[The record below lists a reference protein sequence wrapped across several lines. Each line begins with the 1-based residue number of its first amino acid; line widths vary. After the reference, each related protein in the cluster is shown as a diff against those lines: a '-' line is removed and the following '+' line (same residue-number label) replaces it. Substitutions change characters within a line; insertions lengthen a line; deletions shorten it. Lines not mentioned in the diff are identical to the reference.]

1 LAGASRDVIDHLAPI
16 PLSRPSD
23 AVIRRLK
30 DLIATGLVKPGD
42 RLPPERLLAARLGV
56 GRGHVR
62 EALRK
67 LEFYGVVRT
76 LPQSGSVVAGLGLGA
91 LEGLIANVLD
101 LAREDL
107 ASLVE
112 TRGALE
118 VEAARLAAGRASA
131 AEVASIG
138 RALDGFRAQVEA
150 GQAGLDGDLRFHLAV
165 AEGAHSPV
173 LRALL
178 GLLAPD
184 VIARS
189 TELDACRD
197 GRHQEALAE
206 HEVVF
211 TAIAARD
218 PVGAASAMAEHMRQ
232 SESQLRFP
240 SGR

>member
-1 LAGASRDVIDHLAPI
+1 VAEASRGVIDHLAPI

-30 DLIATGLVKPGD
+30 ELIATGLVKPGD

-67 LEFYGVVRT
+67 LEFYGVIRT

-91 LEGLIANVLD
+91 LEGLITNVLD
-101 LAREDL
+101 LAPEDL

-118 VEAARLAAGRASA
+118 VEAARLAAQRASA
-131 AEVASIG
+131 GEVEAIG
-138 RALDGFRAQVEA
+138 QALDLFRVQVEA
-150 GQAGLDGDLRFHLAV
+150 GQAGLDGDLRFHRAV
-165 AEGAHSPV
+165 AEGAHSPA

-178 GLLAPD
+178 GLLAQD

-189 TELDACRD
+189 AELDACRD
-197 GRHQEALAE
+197 GRHRQALAE

-211 TAIAARD
+211 AAIAARD
-218 PVGAASAMAEHMRQ
+218 PDRAARAMTEHMRR
-232 SESQLRFP
+232 SEQQFQFP
-240 SGR
+240 NGR